1 MCLKGTSVCDHCT
14 SLRQLSSQNLVT
26 TMMLEGVLVNSGLF
40 SSPGLFS
47 KAMKTNNQQR
57 WHQCGPL
64 SPCQLHPGCWSSN
77 DIYWWWLGLVWIF
90 SSMYVNITCKAL
102 EFKCNCLLPS
112 HFLSRDRRSLLI
124 QHPRLS
130 ENSARRHSA
139 TTFELTAKL
148 LEGSGFFCIFFVL
161 QWRKDSNINC
171 NTPAPRVGHLTW
183 TWSSN
188 LCMGWS
194 SNCGCFK
201 FHWNQKWHT

>member
-77 DIYWWWLGLVWIF
+77 DIYWWWLGWFEF
-90 SSMYVNITCKAL
+90 SRQCMSISHAKRSNSNATVYSLPTFCQGTGGVCWSSILGCQKILPVDILQPPLNR
-102 EFKCNCLLPS
+102 LPS
-112 HFLSRDRRSLLI
+112 CLKAVAFSVSSLS
-124 QHPRLS
+124 
-130 ENSARRHSA
+130 
-139 TTFELTAKL
+139 
-148 LEGSGFFCIFFVL
+148 
-161 QWRKDSNINC
+161 C
-171 NTPAPRVGHLTW
+171 NDGKTPT
-183 TWSSN
+183 
-188 LCMGWS
+188 
-194 SNCGCFK
+194 
-201 FHWNQKWHT
+201 